1 MLRQLKPFLIC
12 LFLLKLVHLTKR
24 GFVSKFNMFVTERKP
39 KLFQLY
45 FYFRK
50 NFTEIQKL
58 LTKRALKCH

>member
-1 MLRQLKPFLIC
+1 MRQSKPFFIC

-24 GFVSKFNMFVTERKP
+24 GFVSKFNMFVTESKP

-58 LTKRALKCH
+58 LTKTALKCH